1 MNRVIL
7 VFIDGLGIGGHD
19 PAINPLAAFQPEVL
33 RVYQKSLGD
42 LPRGGCCLATDA
54 QMGVLGIPQSA
65 TGQTALLT
73 GTNAS
78 AYLGRHLS
86 GFPNQVLKDLIREQ
100 SLFRKLKKRGF
111 RVTFA
116 NTYNPRFFE
125 QRPRWVSVSTVMCE
139 TAEVRLWRIE
149 DLRAGR
155 SLFMDFTN
163 GILRDRGFEVPVRTP
178 QEAAR
183 ILVGLAENYDFCFYE
198 YFLTDLVGHRG
209 VLKEAVALL
218 QELDAFLLEVVHRID
233 LEQVSLVVCS
243 DHGNIEKMDQKGH
256 TTNLVPTLLWGGIQE
271 VASQGPRAFSLQDVA
286 PLIESFLGG
295 GPRQDP
301 SESG

>member
-183 ILVGLAENYDFCFYE
+183 ILVG
-198 YFLTDLVGHRG
+198 HRG